1 MAGRTEAELDLVVGC
16 RLYDLN
22 RDAVPRDGAAP
33 DDIGR
38 ENFESMAACIAHV
51 VIGQRPSP
59 AIAWPPAS
67 VEAGVHPR
75 QHRSPRKL
83 RFVGVKGRSP
93 VEAGASRSIRAE
105 RVGQH
110 GVAPL
115 VSGP

>member
-1 MAGRTEAELDLVVGC
+1 MAGRTEAELDLVVSC

-22 RDAVPRDGAAP
+22 RDAVPRDGAAL

-38 ENFESMAACIAHV
+38 EYFESMAGCIAHV

-59 AIAWPPAS
+59 AIAWPLAS
-67 VEAGVHPR
+67 AHPR
-75 QHRSPRKL
+75 QHRRPL
-83 RFVGVKGRSP
+83 RLRSVDVKGHSP
-93 VEAGASRSIRAE
+93 VEAGVSRSIRAE